1 MTLRRKQQ
9 CSAILLK
16 TRLGECYLTVFFDV
30 DSIAVGFR
38 ILSDRPRSH
47 PVQYY
52 SFFTFV
58 CIYLTFILK
67 NGPFMYN
74 GSNDFTRRG
83 VAICLRKHAKIFTK
97 SKKI

>member
-58 CIYLTFILK
+58 GFYQLLCCYFGCSCIMVILV
-67 NGPFMYN
+67 Y
-74 GSNDFTRRG
+74 
-83 VAICLRKHAKIFTK
+83 
-97 SKKI
+97 